1 MAQQIIIHVSGGV
14 VTAVAGLPPDMVA
27 VVHDYDIE
35 SYDEDRLLTDKH
47 GQYAT
52 YEVDREEDVE

>member
-1 MAQQIIIHVSGGV
+1 MDKQIIIHVSGGV
-14 VTAVAGLPPDMVA
+14 VTAVAGLPEGAVA

-35 SYDEDRLLTDKH
+35 SYDEDRLHDGEH

-52 YEVDREEDVE
+52 YEVDREEDVR

>member
-1 MAQQIIIHVSGGV
+1 MHKGFADRDQAAL
-14 VTAVAGLPPDMVA
+14 AVRAVA

-35 SYDEDRLLTDKH
+35 SYDEDRRHDGEH

-52 YEVDREEDVE
+52 YEVDREEDVR

>member
-1 MAQQIIIHVSGGV
+1 
-14 VTAVAGLPPDMVA
+14 MVA

-35 SYDEDRLLTDKH
+35 SYDEDRLTAGKH